1 MTDGDGALAEAFE
14 LLGRKHLAH
23 KAGIAQ
29 GAEQAVVIDDDT
41 RALLPAMLEG
51 VERVVG
57 IGRDVRLLRR
67 KDAEHAAFFV
77 NVARRDDV
85 VILCHI

>member
-1 MTDGDGALAEAFE
+1 MSRSE
-14 LLGRKHLAH
+14 RNS
-23 KAGIAQ
+23 
-29 GAEQAVVIDDDT
+29 VVVDDDT
-41 RALLPAMLEG
+41 RALLSAVLEG

>member
-1 MTDGDGALAEAFE
+1 MADGDGTLAERFE
-14 LLGRKHLAH
+14 LLGREDLAH
-23 KAGIAQ
+23 KASVAQ
-29 GAEQAVVIDDDT
+29 RTEQAVVDT
-41 RALLPAMLEG
+41 RALLSAVLEG
-51 VERVVG
+51 VERVVS